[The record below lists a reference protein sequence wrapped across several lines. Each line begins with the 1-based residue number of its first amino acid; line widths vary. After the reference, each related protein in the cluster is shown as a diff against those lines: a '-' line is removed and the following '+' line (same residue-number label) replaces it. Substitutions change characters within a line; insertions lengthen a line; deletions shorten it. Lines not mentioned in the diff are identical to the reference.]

1 MNLAKI
7 RAVSIC
13 LSISFGLLATP
24 PAVMAQ
30 APPGVHG
37 DGVTD
42 DTAALQAALDEAGKS
57 GSDVTLGTGRYLIK
71 GALTVPPGV
80 SLRGTWESP
89 HHGAWEHG
97 TTFLL
102 TGGRGQE
109 NGPAAITLQQSS
121 SLLGVTMVWPEE
133 TADNI
138 VPYPWAVHGYGM
150 HNTVENVTLVNAYQG
165 IKIGQPSSELHLIR
179 NVFGCVLRR
188 GIFIDSTTDIG
199 RIENVHFNT
208 HYWMR
213 SGYPSIQLAKGD
225 TGRYVTGFTEKN
237 LEAFIFGR
245 SDWEYVLNTFVWGA
259 HIGYRFIKTPEGACN
274 GQFMGIG
281 ADACAVGVLV
291 DYLQG
296 IGIQVTNGEFTAFV
310 GEPNAGIV
318 ISPTA
323 VGAAQFVNCNFWT
336 TPGGAI
342 QVHGNA
348 QVTVNACHF
357 AEGAK
362 DGVIQ
367 ADKGHLIVSS
377 NSFAATGKA
386 VTLKPGVRSAIVT
399 SNLQP
404 GGLVVD
410 NKIGAFAQI
419 ALNEIAYKFP
429 ASLTAHYLVNI
440 GASGD
445 EEFLRDGWG
454 GSEDVGSDP
463 PSVQSRF
470 HAARWTT
477 GDATLRLPVK
487 SGAAYT
493 LTVWLLTRDKTPQQ
507 TVSVAGRKAP
517 ATIGKNEQITLQIP
531 ASATQGRDSIDVK
544 ISGQAWSPSKV
555 IPGSGD
561 ARLLGAR
568 VFGVEMK
575 SAGGPAQA
583 KIVN

>member
-1 MNLAKI
+1 MKYTKL
-7 RAVSIC
+7 RAAAVIC
-13 LSISFGLLATP
+13 VLLGLLSDAKVC
-24 PAVMAQ
+24 AAQ
-30 APPGVHG
+30 MPPGVAG

-42 DTAALQAALDEAGKS
+42 DTTALQTALDAAGKS
-57 GSDVTLGTGRYLIK
+57 GTDVSLEAGQYLIK
-71 GALTVPPGV
+71 GSLKVPPGV
-80 SLRGTWESP
+80 ALRGTWETP
-89 HHGAWEHG
+89 HHGAWDHG
-97 TTFLL
+97 TTLLL

-121 SLLGVTMVWPEE
+121 SLTGVTMVWPEE

-138 VPYPWAVHGYGM
+138 VPYPWAIHGYGM

-188 GIFIDSTTDIG
+188 GVFIDSTTDIG

-259 HIGYRFIKTPEGACN
+259 KIGYRFIKTPEGSCN

-281 ADACAVGVLV
+281 ADACAIGVLV
-291 DYLQG
+291 DHLQG

-323 VGAAQFVNCNFWT
+323 TGAAQFVNCNFWT

-342 QVHGNA
+342 QVHGNT
-348 QVTVNACHF
+348 QVTINACHF

-362 DGVIQ
+362 GGVIQ

-377 NSFAATGKA
+377 NSFAATGKS
-386 VTLKPGVRSAIVT
+386 VSLKPGVRSAIVT
-399 SNLQP
+399 ANSQP
-404 GGLVVD
+404 GGLVVE
-410 NKIGAFAQI
+410 NKIGAYAQI
-419 ALNEIAYKFP
+419 ALNEIAYQFP
-429 ASLTAHYLVNI
+429 ESLTAHYRINI

-445 EEFLRDGWG
+445 EEFLGDGWG
-454 GSEDVGSDP
+454 GGEDADSDP
-463 PSVQSRF
+463 PSIRSQF
-470 HAARWTT
+470 KTARWTT
-477 GDATLRLPVK
+477 GDASLQLPVK

-493 LTVWLLTRDKTPQQ
+493 LTVWLLTRGNTPVQ
-507 TVSVAGRKAP
+507 TLLAAGVKKAASV
-517 ATIGKNEQITLQIP
+517 GKVEKLVLQIP
-531 ASATQGRDSIDVK
+531 ASATKGRSALDVK
-544 ISGQAWSPSKV
+544 IAGNAWSPSKV
-555 IPGSGD
+555 IPGSND